1 MSFWCLHKRT
11 KTSKVEFVCSFFG
24 RNVGLKKS
32 FRICLTF
39 TNWVEDK
46 LEGPLSEV
54 WGIETI
60 ISGLYIKSKKAKSSN
75 HGYINLSN
83 LFTFLVLNSQHV
95 FLLETFFQCN
105 FLWKH
110 RPKLLMPIFLRCIFS
125 EKCFFL
131 SFMVLLHRKNFSR
144 KAIIYNPKKYYSFN
158 PPYFRKWALK
168 FVFNSIWS
176 LNLLCNRI
184 EICSTNLV

>member
-1 MSFWCLHKRT
+1 MNENKST
-11 KTSKVEFVCSFFG
+11 SSKVEFVRSFFG

-95 FLLETFFQCN
+95 FFLETFFQCN

-110 RPKLLMPIFLRCIFS
+110 RPHQTINAIIFKMHLFW
-125 EKCFFL
+125 EKFFFL
-131 SFMVLLHRKNFSR
+131 SFVLLLHRKNFSR
-144 KAIIYNPKKYYSFN
+144 KAIFYNPKKYYSFN
-158 PPYFRKWALK
+158 PQYFRNWTLK